1 VDGRGVCT
9 EMEQRVGDGRGG
21 EFRRVLQE
29 RDATSQIVLLKQ
41 IRRGLDGTTIASPN
55 VPECLPV

>member
-21 EFRRVLQE
+21 EFRRVLE

-41 IRRGLDGTTIASPN
+41 ICRGLDGTTIASPN